1 VATCSWLVQLTEAF
15 LAYPPEGREFMS
27 VSRSHSSPSSAAS
40 RADCQLQ
47 PEGFFHDLPQASL
60 ASWDAVSLLNIY
72 PEGAVL
78 FSEGQLARGIYILLR
93 GRVKLS
99 VVSGEGRSLIVRIA
113 ESGDALGLTAC
124 VLGKPYE
131 LTAESLS
138 PCHVA
143 FIRQEDL
150 LRLLR
155 EDSESCFRV
164 AEQVSR
170 EYRAACRELSCVGM
184 SRSAHWKLANLLLGW
199 CPEKADGA
207 GRPAVVKLSLTH
219 EEIAQMVGTSR
230 ETVTRVLTRFR
241 KARLIEIHGS
251 TLVIRDIAGLR
262 TLAGENSAASPQSAF
277 PPRIHLGVA

>member
-1 VATCSWLVQLTEAF
+1 
-15 LAYPPEGREFMS
+15 MS
-27 VSRSHSSPSSAAS
+27 VSRSHASPNSGLS
-40 RADCQLQ
+40 RPECQLR
-47 PEGFFHDLPQASL
+47 PEGFFRNLTHASL
-60 ASWDAVSLLNIY
+60 AAWDAVSLINAY

-78 FSEGQLARGIYILLR
+78 FSEGQLARGVYVLLR

-113 ESGDALGLTAC
+113 EGGDALGLTAC
-124 VLGKPYE
+124 VLGLPYE
-131 LTAESLS
+131 LTAETLS
-138 PCHVA
+138 PSQVA

-150 LRLLR
+150 VRLLR

-164 AEQVSR
+164 AEQISR

-199 CPEKADGA
+199 CSEKDEPEGHF
-207 GRPAVVKLSLTH
+207 PVVKLSLTH

-241 KARLIEIHGS
+241 KANLIEIHGS
-251 TLVIRDIAGLR
+251 TLVIRDKAGLR
-262 TLAGENSAASPQSAF
+262 ILAGEATGASPHPAL
-277 PPRIHLGVA
+277 PPGMHMGVA

>member
-1 VATCSWLVQLTEAF
+1 
-15 LAYPPEGREFMS
+15 MS
-27 VSRSHSSPSSAAS
+27 VSRVHTPACSNS
-40 RADCQLQ
+40 RPECQLR
-47 PEGFFHDLPQASL
+47 PEGFFHDMPRSHLL
-60 ASWDAVSLLNIY
+60 CWDEVSLINVY
-72 PEGAVL
+72 PEGALL
-78 FSEGQLARGIYILLR
+78 FSEGQLARGVYILLR

-124 VLGKPYE
+124 VLGQPYE

-138 PCHVA
+138 PCQVA

-155 EDSESCFRV
+155 DDSEGCFRV
-164 AEQVSR
+164 AEQISR

-199 CPEKADGA
+199 CPEKDENDG
-207 GRPAVVKLSLTH
+207 RMPVVKLSLTH

-241 KARLIEIHGS
+241 KANLIEIHGS
-251 TLVIRDIAGLR
+251 TLVIRDKAGLR
-262 TLAGENSAASPQSAF
+262 NLAGEVSSASQATT
-277 PPRIHLGVA
+277 PPGFHVGVA